1 MHDMADP
8 ELAEQIIDAVNATYG
23 VHAGRRAV
31 HAKGVLCAGSF
42 TPTPQA
48 AAFCR
53 APHLRGPAVRA
64 HVRFSN
70 SSGDPAT
77 ADGAPGG
84 RGMGVKF
91 YVDGATTDVLGSSS
105 PAFIARTPEDFLAFT
120 HARLA
125 GGDVLTAYLRDHPE
139 AGPAVEAAMTPLVPA
154 SYATLSFHSLH
165 AFGFEGGDGARRHGR
180 YHFVPAAGEQRL
192 APDEAATRASDFL
205 RDELV
210 DRFAQGPASFDLRVE
225 VAEDDDPIDDPTALW
240 SEGRQLV
247 DLGRLDITG
256 LAFDRE
262 HDGDVLVFDPT
273 RVIDGIVL
281 TDDPVLRAR
290 AAIYGESVARRAPS

>member
-23 VHAGRRAV
+23 VHTGRRAV
-31 HAKGVLCAGSF
+31 HAKGVLCAAMF
-42 TPTPQA
+42 TPTSRA
-48 AAFCR
+48 ATFCR
-53 APHLRGPAVRA
+53 APHLVGPAVPA

-70 SSGDPAT
+70 SSGDPAV

-91 YVDGATTDVLGSSS
+91 YVDRTTTDVLGSSS

-120 HARLA
+120 KARLA
-125 GGDVLTAYLRDHPE
+125 GGDALTAYLGDHPE

-165 AFGFEGGDGARRHGR
+165 AFGFEGHEGARRHGR
-180 YHFVPAAGEQRL
+180 YHLVPTAGEQHL
-192 APDEAATRASDFL
+192 DLEDAATRASDFL

-210 DRFAQGPASFDLRVE
+210 DRFAHGPASFDLRVE
-225 VAEDDDPIDDPTALW
+225 VAEAGDPIEDPTALW
-240 SEGRQLV
+240 PEGRDVV
-247 DLGRLDITG
+247 DLGRLDITA

-273 RVIDGIVL
+273 RVIDGISL